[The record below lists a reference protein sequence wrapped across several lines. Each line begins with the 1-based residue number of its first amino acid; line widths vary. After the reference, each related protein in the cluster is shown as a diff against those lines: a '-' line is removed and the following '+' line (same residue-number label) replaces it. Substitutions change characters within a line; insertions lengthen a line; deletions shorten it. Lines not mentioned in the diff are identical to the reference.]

1 VDIRTESPPAVHPP
15 WGQGR
20 HVPVIDVFGGELT
33 GYVGYRRDARE
44 KDTWLHNG
52 IGGDPEEVGLAAHQP
67 RNHIMDTNSGT
78 ARIVRHSE
86 AGDAPMAES
95 PVNLSEKLAQI
106 QEYWDPH
113 IVGELNGQHVKL
125 AKVKGDFIWH
135 SHQNE
140 DELFLVLEGVFRLE
154 LRDGVVTLKPG
165 EIYIVPRGVE
175 HRPVAEEEVHL
186 LMFEP
191 ASTLNTGNVKNER
204 TVDKPQRI

>member
-1 VDIRTESPPAVHPP
+1 
-15 WGQGR
+15 
-20 HVPVIDVFGGELT
+20 
-33 GYVGYRRDARE
+33 
-44 KDTWLHNG
+44 
-52 IGGDPEEVGLAAHQP
+52 
-67 RNHIMDTNSGT
+67 
-78 ARIVRHSE
+78 
-86 AGDAPMAES
+86 MAES

-106 QEYWDPH
+106 QAYWDPH

-140 DELFLVLEGVFRLE
+140 EELFLVLEGVFRLE
-154 LRDGVVTLKPG
+154 LRDEVVTLKPG
-165 EIYIVPRGVE
+165 EFYIVPRGVE

-191 ASTLNTGNVKNER
+191 ASTLNTGNVRNER